1 MNCWNYTSQDATKH
15 YTYFKRWKEVPPFFL
30 SCWFW
35 GILEAAW
42 IGKEGRVNGKQLWGC
57 LKRKQPLGSRRRG
70 AQIPGWN
77 RPRVSVK
84 GNLQDRH
91 KKPFSPPS
99 TSAVPSGRLILDR
112 SHCPHLSF
120 TSFPIPD
127 TTQDDCLNQVT
138 FLYTETHLCKRMRNT
153 SKGSRKQGCLAFVG
167 GSCENKCNQGGI
179 LETLRRELPA
189 CGKKGRIESS
199 RKVTNIVAPNVPNSL
214 FVCRNQAGRRFGEG
228 IAILLRAACPRAL
241 RFSLG
246 TTRGVWPAP

>member
-1 MNCWNYTSQDATKH
+1 MAFSPAGQQAKDFQLRIHCEPSPSPAPTTGCPLH
-15 YTYFKRWKEVPPFFL
+15 
-30 SCWFW
+30 
-35 GILEAAW
+35 G
-42 IGKEGRVNGKQLWGC
+42 GKTRAQT
-57 LKRKQPLGSRRRG
+57 G
-70 AQIPGWN
+70 AYEERAPG
-77 RPRVSVK
+77 SVK
-84 GNLQDRH
+84 LGGRWGGVDQEEQRE
-91 KKPFSPPS
+91 
-99 TSAVPSGRLILDR
+99 SGPMFPR

-246 TTRGVWPAP
+246 TTRGV